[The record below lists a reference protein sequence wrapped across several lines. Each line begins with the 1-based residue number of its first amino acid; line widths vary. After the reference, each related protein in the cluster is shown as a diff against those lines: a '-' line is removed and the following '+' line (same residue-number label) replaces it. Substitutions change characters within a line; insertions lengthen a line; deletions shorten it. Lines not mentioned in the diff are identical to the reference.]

1 MGWLPPSLE
10 SRIANTL
17 TWARRLLRSCHITA
31 VSMEVVKFDMHLMQH
46 PQIEG
51 VQYQQGELAG
61 YEVREYL
68 LEKWGRTCAYCG
80 ATDVP
85 LEVEHIVCRARG
97 GTHRIS
103 NLALACKPC
112 NEAKETHLIEEFL
125 SDRPDVLTKIFAQAK
140 APLTDA
146 AAATRPDGPYTN
158 GCSCSDCPL
167 KRERAGVP
175 SGTAPQEGFPKRTGW
190 MPSAWE
196 RAPLATLDIRGV
208 CPLLI
213 TAKGYGSRQK
223 CNVNKI
229 GFPCSKP

>member
-1 MGWLPPSLE
+1 
-10 SRIANTL
+10 
-17 TWARRLLRSCHITA
+17 
-31 VSMEVVKFDMHLMQH
+31 MEVVKFDMHLMQH

-112 NEAKETHLIEEFL
+112 NEAKGTHLIEEFL
-125 SDRPDVLTKIFAQAK
+125 LDRPDVLTKILAQAK

-146 AAATRPDGPYTN
+146 AAVNATRWALYERLQLLEL
-158 GCSCSDCPL
+158 PL
-167 KRERAGVP
+167 EV
-175 SGTAPQEGFPKRTGW
+175 GTGGRTKWNRTTRGLPKRTGW

-196 RAPLATLDIRGV
+196 RAP
-208 CPLLI
+208 
-213 TAKGYGSRQK
+213 RQ
-223 CNVNKI
+223 
-229 GFPCSKP
+229 P